1 MKATCRIMQC
11 YIIYIIYIISVRSA
25 TRSGDRDICIGIGSS
40 NQYNSSSDG
49 SNNCINTAA
58 RAIAIAIAAGTV
70 IATFAPLKGLWGL
83 NPP

>member
-1 MKATCRIMQC
+1 MSDHAML
-11 YIIYIIYIISVRSA
+11 YHIYHIISVRSA
-25 TRSGDRDICIGIGSS
+25 TRSGDRDRDICIGIGIGSS
-40 NQYNSSSDG
+40 NKYNSSSDG